1 MVSEEVINSPL
12 SLSRISKLWH
22 STKDQVVC
30 FRDILVH
37 AGKFQKDKGFVYWLN
52 AKVER
57 KYFETKNWKGCIL
70 NVVA

>member
-1 MVSEEVINSPL
+1 MVLEEVINSSL

-22 STKDQVVC
+22 STKDQFVR
-30 FRDILVH
+30 FRDILLH

-52 AKVER
+52 TKVEG
-57 KYFETKNWKGCIL
+57 KYFETKHAMIFIL